1 MMWTTRKQKWKK
13 SIWNR
18 LDFSFSGD
26 LLLVCSRR
34 KVCEHT
40 ATAGGLV
47 LVSDES
53 TGVRR
58 YSNRLNFAWY
68 DEKRC
73 VCARLILIR
82 DWFPFVVP
90 TPPALLPFFLF
101 VWGHHMRQFGRYFC
115 FFFIFYWS
123 QQRLRLV
130 VEKGPPSTCLP
141 SYIPSGIIIT
151 VVIDNERCRCC
162 SLLLLEVSASTSKL
176 VSVFIVKAGRRSV
189 KLKKHANNLVFNLG
203 YVGMEPIWSTRQK
216 LAV

>member
-1 MMWTTRKQKWKK
+1 MMMWTTRKQKWKK

-82 DWFPFVVP
+82 DWFPFIVP
-90 TPPALLPFFLF
+90 TPPAFPPFFF
-101 VWGHHMRQFGRYFC
+101 YVWGHHMRQFGRYFC
-115 FFFIFYWS
+115 FLFSIGRSSGFVWS
-123 QQRLRLV
+123 LRRGHHQHAFLLTYRLA
-130 VEKGPPSTCLP
+130 
-141 SYIPSGIIIT
+141 
-151 VVIDNERCRCC
+151 
-162 SLLLLEVSASTSKL
+162 LLLLSLSITNDV
-176 VSVFIVKAGRRSV
+176 VVFLYCCWKCQRRRRSWW
-189 KLKKHANNLVFNLG
+189 ASSS
-203 YVGMEPIWSTRQK
+203 WRQAGGQLSWK
-216 LAV
+216 SMRII

>member
-1 MMWTTRKQKWKK
+1 MMMWTTRKQKWKK

-47 LVSDES
+47 LVSES

-82 DWFPFVVP
+82 DWFPFIVP
-90 TPPALLPFFLF
+90 TPPALLPFFFFF

-115 FFFIFYWS
+115 FFIFYRP

-141 SYIPSGIIIT
+141 FYIPSGFIIT